1 MSETGTKA
9 RAAGA
14 KVRFNKHA
22 LSEFREARSV
32 TKTEMAAALG
42 ISLSYYCDLESGHRP
57 GTAALVDLA
66 ADFLK
71 VRKLALIENPNL
83 PTSEAAA

>member
-1 MSETGTKA
+1 MPPI
-9 RAAGA
+9 GA
-14 KVRFNKHA
+14 KVRFNNHA
-22 LSEFREARSV
+22 LSELREARSV

-57 GTAALVDLA
+57 GTGALIDKA
-66 ADFLK
+66 ADHLK

-83 PTSEAAA
+83 TAEVA

>member
-1 MSETGTKA
+1 MVKEPTKV
-9 RAAGA
+9 RSAGA

-32 TKTEMAAALG
+32 TKTEMASALG

-71 VRKLALIENPNL
+71 VRKLALIENPNV
-83 PTSEAAA
+83 SAGEAA